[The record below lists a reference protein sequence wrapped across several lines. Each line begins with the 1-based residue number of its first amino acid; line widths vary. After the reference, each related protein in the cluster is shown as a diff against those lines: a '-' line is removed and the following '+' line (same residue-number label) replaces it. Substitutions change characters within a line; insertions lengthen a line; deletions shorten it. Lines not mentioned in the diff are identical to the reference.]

1 MNKMMIEKL
10 LAILMA
16 FAMMCGVASA
26 ETAENGGVDY
36 TNMPERGLIF
46 TITESDVNELHMAT
60 SFYVGGTEEV
70 NQLPVATINYTDE
83 EGFEKTLASFTEEQ
97 LEDPEMF
104 YEILEAVF
112 AHNHTLCTIALFE
125 KDFFDAQTAAGKT
138 AADLLGAESTEMV
151 GENDG
156 YVYVAIDNYDG
167 VLATLETDSQKT
179 VAEKAIARCK
189 EIVATLSFQ
198 PVVFAEGE
206 FTDIPEGAITFSTQD
221 LNGNVVTN
229 ELFLGKKLTVFNIW
243 GTFCTPCI
251 NEMPEL
257 AEWSQNMPEGV
268 QLVGLVSDL
277 NSYDDAEILE
287 MAQMICEATG
297 ADVYTSLVANED
309 FTEML
314 SGVVGVPTTF
324 FIDGNGVVVGS
335 PVVGANVAACKDFVE
350 SYLAE

>member
-1 MNKMMIEKL
+1 VAIIIFSLLPNAEAVKSASTTNEK
-10 LAILMA
+10 
-16 FAMMCGVASA
+16 
-26 ETAENGGVDY
+26 
-36 TNMPERGLIF
+36 
-46 TITESDVNELHMAT
+46 DVL
-60 SFYVGGTEEV
+60 TEEV
-70 NQLPVATINYTDE
+70 ASESDECKPYTPLTGRPKD
-83 EGFEKTLASFTEEQ
+83 
-97 LEDPEMF
+97 
-104 YEILEAVF
+104 YERAF
-112 AHNHTLCTIALFE
+112 NDMQD
-125 KDFFDAQTAAGKT
+125 KQKAA
-138 AADLLGAESTEMV
+138 
-151 GENDG
+151 
-156 YVYVAIDNYDG
+156 
-167 VLATLETDSQKT
+167 
-179 VAEKAIARCK
+179 AEKAIARCK
-189 EIVATLSFQ
+189 EIVASLSFQ

-206 FTDIPEGAITFSTQD
+206 FTEIPEGAILFSTQD

-287 MAQMICEATG
+287 MAQMICEATD

-324 FIDGNGVVVGS
+324 FIDGNGVIVGD
-335 PVVGANVAACKDFVE
+335 PVVGANVAACKEFVE
-350 SYLAE
+350 SYLAQ